1 MKMSRIER
9 AIVLAAGKGTRLAPL
24 TDYIPKPLIAVNGK
38 RMIESIIEALVKNG
52 ILEIYVVVGYR
63 KESFSFLNDKYPYI
77 KLIENPFFETC
88 NNISSIYVAR
98 EYLHNAMIIEGD
110 LNIRNASILSPDF
123 IRSGYN
129 AVRVAGTTHEWV
141 LQIDDCGI
149 VTSCSRC
156 GGTSGWQL
164 YGISRWSAVDGKLL
178 RTLVEKEFIDKKN
191 TEIYWDEVALFLYR
205 EEFELGIFEMPSE
218 AVFEI
223 DSIEELQS
231 IDNHYGQE
239 K

>member
-63 KESFSFLNDKYPYI
+63 KEFFSFLNDKYPYI
-77 KLIENPFFETC
+77 KLIENPFYETC

-149 VTSCSRC
+149 VTSCNRC

-164 YGISRWSAVDGKLL
+164 YGISRWSALDGKLL

-191 TEIYWDEVALFLYR
+191 TGIYWDEVALFLYR
-205 EEFELGIFEMPSE
+205 EEFELGIFEMPSD

-231 IDNHYGQE
+231 IDNHYVQE